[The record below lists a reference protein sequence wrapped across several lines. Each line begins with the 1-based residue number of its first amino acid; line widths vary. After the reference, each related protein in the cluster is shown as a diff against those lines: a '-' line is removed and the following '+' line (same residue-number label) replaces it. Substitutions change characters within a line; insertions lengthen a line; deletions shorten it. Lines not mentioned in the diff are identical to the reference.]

1 MQDQKLENK
10 NFWESILG
18 VMDSIKGLFTRSEV
32 QTSKIEEEVA
42 AKAMLVEID
51 VSDPKLQY
59 VEELYDVTTV
69 PYLILMQ
76 TGQVLFKGVPN
87 NDSYKTV
94 INILDNDQG
103 GSTKNQDVIDVLKM
117 QVDSN
122 TALETVTNDNKPA
135 QVVAF
140 NPNTVD
146 QVPQNQP
153 AGQNVYNMI
162 QGLKDAPESPQKPDV
177 DNPAA

>member
-1 MQDQKLENK
+1 M
-10 NFWESILG
+10 
-18 VMDSIKGLFTRSEV
+18 
-32 QTSKIEEEVA
+32 
-42 AKAMLVEID
+42 
-51 VSDPKLQY
+51 
-59 VEELYDVTTV
+59 TTV

-146 QVPQNQP
+146 QVP
-153 AGQNVYNMI
+153 
-162 QGLKDAPESPQKPDV
+162 
-177 DNPAA
+177 